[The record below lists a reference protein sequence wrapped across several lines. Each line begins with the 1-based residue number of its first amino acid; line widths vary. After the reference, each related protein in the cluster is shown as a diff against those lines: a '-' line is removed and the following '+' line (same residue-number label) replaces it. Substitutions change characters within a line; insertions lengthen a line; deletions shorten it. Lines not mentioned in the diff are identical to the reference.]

1 MSCDVWRE
9 EADWS
14 CSNGDFALTE
24 RRDWVTELLTEF
36 NPPDQDFAELLACFF
51 WCSTGGRCA
60 GALGVL
66 GPPSDE
72 GAVVITD
79 LFDSGTGERS
89 VEPTLQ
95 RQLRRSLRH
104 GSKCNSALP
113 IARYNTSMTADA
125 KSSVPAV
132 PP

>member
-1 MSCDVWRE
+1 MSCDAWRE

-14 CSNGDFALTE
+14 CSNGDF
-24 RRDWVTELLTEF
+24 
-36 NPPDQDFAELLACFF
+36 
-51 WCSTGGRCA
+51 
-60 GALGVL
+60 
-66 GPPSDE
+66 
-72 GAVVITD
+72 VITD

-95 RQLRRSLRH
+95 RQLRRGLRH

-125 KSSVPAV
+125 KSSVPAL